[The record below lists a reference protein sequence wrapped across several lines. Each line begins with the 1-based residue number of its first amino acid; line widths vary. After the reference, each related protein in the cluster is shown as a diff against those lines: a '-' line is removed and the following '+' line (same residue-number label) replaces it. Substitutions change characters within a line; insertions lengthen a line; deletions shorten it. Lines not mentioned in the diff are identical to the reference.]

1 VSAEELAEHKIER
14 QKTTPRI
21 RGTLMDVEVAA
32 QNLRHSM
39 TGAERVL
46 WRAIRQQ
53 QLDGLRF
60 RRQHPV
66 GRYILDFY
74 CPSHRLVIEVDG

>member
-1 VSAEELAEHKIER
+1 VSAEEFEANAIER

-32 QNLRHSM
+32 QNLRRHM
-39 TGAERVL
+39 TAAERVL

-53 QLDGLRF
+53 QVSGPLPAAASRRALRA
-60 RRQHPV
+60 
-66 GRYILDFY
+66 
-74 CPSHRLVIEVDG
+74 RLL